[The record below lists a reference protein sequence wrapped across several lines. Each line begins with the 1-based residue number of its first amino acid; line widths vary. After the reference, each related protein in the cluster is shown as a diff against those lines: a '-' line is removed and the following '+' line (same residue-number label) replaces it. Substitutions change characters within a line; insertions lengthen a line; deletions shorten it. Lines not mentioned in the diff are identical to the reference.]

1 METNEQVQRFDFYE
15 VDLNVNSDVMYQ
27 KMVDTPE
34 GYLKGAAVI
43 TNIGVFEYKNA
54 DGSVRRELRLPEEVF
69 NDESLE
75 SLKMKPISNSHPAEM
90 IIDSENI
97 KDHQVGQLGEN
108 ITIDGIH
115 ISIPMVI
122 TDKSTIQDIKNNG
135 KRALSAGYSAFI
147 EDKSGTY
154 LGIPY
159 DVIQRKIRYN
169 HAAIVNRG
177 RAGDAAVLKLDSA
190 DENKTAY
197 RLIGDK
203 TNKEGNMPDNF
214 KKVSIDG
221 VDYQAEAEVIKSYN
235 TEKKRADELQT
246 SLSKMEAD
254 RDNLK
259 GKCDQLEKELEESKK
274 IDSKIQEAVD
284 RKIDLLATATKFEI
298 DVKTDAEDSE
308 IRKAVI
314 LTAFPDAKLDGKD
327 NLYLEGRYDGAVE
340 LLNRKKDNEGK
351 QVLGD
356 GLGNGAHVDSND
368 SETARQRMIKRMVE
382 RKEK

>member
-159 DVIQRKIRYN
+159 DVIQRRIRYN

-314 LTAFPDAKLDGKD
+314 LTAFPDAKLDDKD